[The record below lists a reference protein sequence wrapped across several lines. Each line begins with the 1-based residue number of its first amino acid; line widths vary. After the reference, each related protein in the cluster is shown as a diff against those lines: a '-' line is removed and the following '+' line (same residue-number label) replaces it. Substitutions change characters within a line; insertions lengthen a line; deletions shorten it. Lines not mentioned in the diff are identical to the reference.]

1 MTSTARFSI
10 DDILSLTGGK
20 LETNLPYDD
29 ISDLYACISTDT
41 RSIES
46 GDIYL
51 PLKGETFDGHNFVD
65 TAIANGAGGCIVN
78 KSFEGKPSDD
88 SFFVRVEDTLTAYH
102 ALATGWRD
110 KINPMI
116 VAVTGSSGKTTTKE
130 MCAAVFSS
138 TLRTHKS
145 AANENNEFGVPK
157 TILAM
162 PADTEVLVLEMA
174 MRGIGQIELL
184 AQTSKPNV
192 GIITYAGTAHIELLG
207 SEESI
212 AIAKSEILKHL
223 TENGIAII
231 GSPSQLLMKC
241 VRDVYDGNM
250 LTFEA
255 ANIKDEK
262 VSEEGTKFRVGDD
275 PTEYFVATHGVHH
288 VQDAWCAIM
297 AGLHCGLTPEEVA
310 EGLADYRQVKGRG
323 NVLTTADGAII
334 VDESYNA
341 NPDSVKCAVDG
352 VIDNRAFPQKK
363 KIVVLGEMAELGAVS
378 EELHK
383 ELGFWMKE
391 KPISL
396 LVTVGDKAAKIGEAA
411 SGATFSIVSCKDI
424 AEAFD
429 TVASEITNDSCVM
442 VKGSNCAR
450 LYDLVDQL
458 IEEK

>member
-10 DDILSLTGGK
+10 DDILELTGGK
-20 LETNLPYDD
+20 LETSLPYDD
-29 ISDLYACISTDT
+29 ISDLYAGISTDT

-65 TAIANGAGGCIVN
+65 NAIESGAAGCIVAN
-78 KSFEGKPSDD
+78 SFEGKPSDD
-88 SFFVRVEDTLTAYH
+88 SFFVRVEDTLIAYH
-102 ALATGWRD
+102 ALATGWRG
-110 KINPMI
+110 KIDPMI

-130 MCAAVFSS
+130 MCAAVFNAS
-138 TLRTHKS
+138 RRMHKS
-145 AANENNEFGVPK
+145 SANENNEFGVPK

-207 SEESI
+207 SEENI
-212 AIAKSEILKHL
+212 AIAKCELLKHL
-223 TENGIAII
+223 FEGGVAII
-231 GSPSQLLMKC
+231 GAPSQLLMKC
-241 VRDVYDGNM
+241 ARDVYDGEL

-255 ANIKDEK
+255 SNIKDEK
-262 VSEEGTKFRVGDD
+262 VSKEGTRFHIGDE
-275 PTEYFVATHGVHH
+275 PTEYFVRSHGVHH
-288 VQDAWCAIM
+288 IQDAWCAIM
-297 AGLHCGLTPEEVA
+297 AGLQCGLSPDEVA
-310 EGLADYRQVKGRG
+310 EGLAEYSQVKGRG

-352 VIDNRAFPQKK
+352 VIDKRAFPQSK

-383 ELGFWMKE
+383 ELGSWMKG

-411 SGATFSIVSCKDI
+411 SGATFSIRSCKDI

-429 TVASEITNDSCVM
+429 TVVNEMTNDSCVM

-458 IEEK
+458 VEEK